1 MKLDYQVQ
9 LQKEETQARAL
20 ARTVTTPE
28 SLSAAVLCLSKNI
41 ALAGVNEM
49 VDELKKQSA
58 AVHANDLSRAES
70 MLIAQAHTL
79 DGLFAKLSSHAL
91 TSTDMDKFERYLKL
105 ALRSQAQARA
115 TLQTLGELKAPK
127 QVAFVGQANIGQQVQ
142 VNNHAQPAEEK
153 TARARKKQTKP
164 NKLLEKLDG
173 DRMDTRKKGT
183 ASGANTVM
191 AAVEKQHRTGN

>member
-1 MKLDYQVQ
+1 MKLAYQVQ
-9 LQKEETQARAL
+9 LQKKETQAQAQAL
-20 ARTVTTPE
+20 ARTVTNPE

-41 ALAGVNEM
+41 AVTNVNEM

-91 TSTDMDKFERYLKL
+91 TSTDIDKFERYLKL

-115 TLQTLGELKAPK
+115 TLQTLGELKSPK

-142 VNNHAQPAEEK
+142 VNNHAQPAENK
-153 TARARKKQTKP
+153 TARTRKKQTEP
-164 NKLLEKLDG
+164 NKLLEEPDG
-173 DRMDTRKKGT
+173 ERMDTRKKGAT
-183 ASGANTVM
+183 SGADTVM
-191 AAVEKQHRTGN
+191 AAVGK